1 MISENNPD
9 KMFKVAGL
17 AEGGESWKAF
27 FITCLPV
34 VQQGRKTGG
43 GGGRINL
50 KTRDFLFLWGSACA
64 NMIVFS
70 NWRVLRGLQ

>member
-27 FITCLPV
+27 FITCQPV
-34 VQQGRKTGG
+34 MQQVRKTGRG
-43 GGGRINL
+43 
-50 KTRDFLFLWGSACA
+50 
-64 NMIVFS
+64 
-70 NWRVLRGLQ
+70 GLQDQSGNQRFFDSVGKCLR